1 MKKIIISALILI
13 TVSLLT
19 LFLVFF
25 VNKNNQSNPVID
37 KYLLPNILH
46 EISSISYISDDKIAS
61 IQDELG
67 KIFIYDLKIKK
78 IVDKIDFNLPGDYEG
93 IEYANDKFYILRS
106 DGMLY
111 EIQNKNNNPQVIEYD
126 LDLFAKNNEGLAY
139 DKERNRLLISTKS
152 KAVADKEAKN
162 ERHIYAFDLI
172 KKEIDKTPVIIIN
185 LDDIEKH
192 INTQNINLKPKND
205 ADKKILKFRPSGIAI
220 HPINKKLYIISA
232 IDNLIISTDLKGQI
246 STINQLDISI
256 FNKPEGIDFYENGD
270 MLISNEG
277 EVDSPTLLKIKIEN
291 LN

>member
-13 TVSLLT
+13 IVSLLT

-46 EISSISYISDDKIAS
+46 EISSISYIGDDKIAS

-78 IVDKIDFNLPGDYEG
+78 IVDEIDFNLPGDYEG

-205 ADKKILKFRPSGIAI
+205 VDKKILKFRPSGIAI

-246 STINQLDISI
+246 STVNQLDISI

-277 EVDSPTLLKIKIEN
+277 EIGSPTLLKIKIEN